1 MKKNVLTLTVS
12 KQWFDMIVAGEKT
25 EEYREIKPC
34 WIKRLTTNCEVAYDV
49 AAETY
54 CGKVLYRPYTH
65 VLFINGY
72 RKDAPRIEKEIDS
85 ISIGKPKRGLCPD
98 KWLDTEFFI
107 IKFKQRMNKTDL
119 HSSLLFL
126 MIKLE
131 EAKGDQMAD
140 KNFVAALTEVLRYFR
155 DNGELKKAYE
165 LQKDSLADIAN
176 SPWAKLVIGMLTS
189 KMQEDKVDAE
199 LPNIDTLIEENT
211 SDEFIEKKIND
222 VLGDDVELKEE
233 QYIKK

>member
-1 MKKNVLTLTVS
+1 MDDIHEISLVPQK
-12 KQWFDMIVAGEKT
+12 
-25 EEYREIKPC
+25 EY
-34 WIKRLTTNCEVAYDV
+34 
-49 AAETY
+49 
-54 CGKVLYRPYTH
+54 
-65 VLFINGY
+65 
-72 RKDAPRIEKEIDS
+72 
-85 ISIGKPKRGLCPD
+85 
-98 KWLDTEFFI
+98 
-107 IKFKQRMNKTDL
+107 KQRKIIIMQTDL

-199 LPNIDTLIEENT
+199 LPNIDALIEENT
-211 SDEFIEKKIND
+211 SDDFIEKKIKMF
-222 VLGDDVELKEE
+222 LEMM
-233 QYIKK
+233 